1 MIVPL
6 LLGLTL
12 TSPDVKTGAP
22 VARAFVWNKDGCN
35 GENRTPRLRVGRAAG
50 RNALFRSDR

>member
-22 VARAFVWNKDGCN
+22 IARAFVWNKDGCN
-35 GENRTPRLRVGRAAG
+35 GANRTPRLAWTRRRAARG
-50 RNALFRSDR
+50 GST